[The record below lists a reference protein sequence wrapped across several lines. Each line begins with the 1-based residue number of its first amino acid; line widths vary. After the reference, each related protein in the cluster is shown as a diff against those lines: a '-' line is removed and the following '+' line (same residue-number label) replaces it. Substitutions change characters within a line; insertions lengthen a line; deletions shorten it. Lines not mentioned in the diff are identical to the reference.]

1 MECNKWQET
10 GLLFISKE
18 LDKQEELDFTE
29 HLKKC
34 ETCKN
39 ELQQYLLDKDNF
51 FSQSVLSECT
61 STEIDNKIL
70 AVCLKTPVITSG
82 LSLFTGVWMK
92 KALLSAF
99 FLVFGISAGVY
110 FTMNYFTD
118 KNSSAVAATKSAQT
132 TVAST
137 DQNVIK
143 KAPDTS
149 KANKKDSAWG
159 RETNPAMNQPQR
171 RIPQQ
176 GIITVDLKKE

>member
-18 LDKQEELDFTE
+18 LDKQEELEFAG
-29 HLKKC
+29 HLKEC

-39 ELQQYLLDKDNF
+39 EIKQYLFDKDNLF
-51 FSQSVLSECT
+51 NQSILSECT
-61 STEIDNKIL
+61 SAEIDNKIL
-70 AVCLKTPVITSG
+70 TACLKAPVITG

-99 FLVFGISAGVY
+99 FLVFGMSAGVY

-118 KNSSAVAATKSAQT
+118 RNSSAVASNKSAQT
-132 TVAST
+132 TIAST

-143 KAPDTS
+143 KVSDTS
-149 KANKKDSAWG
+149 KVNKKDSTFD